1 MQPGSYL
8 IPVTGGG
15 ATRQVVMQPQA
26 APPQPL
32 PLQRAL
38 THPAPPPEQPSTQQ
52 PFVQGK
58 RAPAQPVLKINSTNG
73 GKFAQ
78 LRIQFSLRAQ
88 CNLGDELWVIHLMQ
102 NKIKIAAAIYS
113 TRALIGASH
122 HFYVLLL
129 RRICGSNVIAGFFWT
144 FFRTIKQL
152 ELAKP

>member
-32 PLQRAL
+32 TLQRAL

-73 GKFAQ
+73 GKFA
-78 LRIQFSLRAQ
+78 SK
-88 CNLGDELWVIHLMQ
+88 MQ
-102 NKIKIAAAIYS
+102 
-113 TRALIGASH
+113 RRLIP
-122 HFYVLLL
+122 LL
-129 RRICGSNVIAGFFWT
+129 RKSVPSCTIIVYNHVQQFVSLTKKNPPIKWYCLIIVPTFVNVVCQKSKKI
-144 FFRTIKQL
+144 L
-152 ELAKP
+152 SSVE